1 MPLHRLSC
9 KKILNLAFTAVDPQ
23 EPLTNMG
30 RIFAARL
37 AVLLVITTAF
47 LAAAALITA
56 AAQL

>member
-1 MPLHRLSC
+1 MTPRQL
-9 KKILNLAFTAVDPQ
+9 IDLAFTAVDPQ